1 MMLALI
7 QWLVLVIV
15 VCLLYWVV
23 SQFAPTPIL
32 KVVLVVCVVIVVLS
46 LIFLFLPLAGVHLGA
61 PQLTH

>member
-23 SQFAPTPIL
+23 SQFAPAPVL
-32 KVVLVVCVVIVVLS
+32 KVVMVACVVIVVLS
-46 LIFLFLPLAGVHLGA
+46 LIFLFLPLAGVHLGGVR
-61 PQLTH
+61 